1 MGAVKNGKKLG
12 KSYAGGWFEG
22 QRSLVTLR
30 AEQIVT
36 NCGGFKHFSII
47 IYGIII
53 LRMSSFPSTNISN
66 MFQDG

>member
-12 KSYAGGWFEG
+12 KSYAGWWFEG

-36 NCGGFKHFSII
+36 NCGGFKHF
-47 IYGIII
+47 
-53 LRMSSFPSTNISN
+53 FP
-66 MFQDG
+66 